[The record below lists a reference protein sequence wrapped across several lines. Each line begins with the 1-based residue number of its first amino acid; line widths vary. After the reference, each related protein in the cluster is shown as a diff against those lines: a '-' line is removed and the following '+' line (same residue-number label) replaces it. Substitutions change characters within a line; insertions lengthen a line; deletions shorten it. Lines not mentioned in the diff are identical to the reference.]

1 MRLSLVFIGAAL
13 MAIVLIPGVFML
25 VLVVLGAIASAF

>member
-1 MRLSLVFIGAAL
+1 MRLSAVSMAAICI
-13 MAIVLIPGVFML
+13 AIVLIPAVFML